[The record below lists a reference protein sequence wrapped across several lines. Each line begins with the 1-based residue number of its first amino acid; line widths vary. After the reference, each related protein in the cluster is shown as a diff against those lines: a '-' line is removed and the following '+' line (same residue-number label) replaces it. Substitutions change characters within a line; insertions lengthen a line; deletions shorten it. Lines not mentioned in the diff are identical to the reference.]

1 MSNSPKNS
9 NGVLNTVLVLAGVV
23 AGVFLIK
30 KLAHQ
35 ETQES
40 TLGKESDLKPK
51 EEMKLSQ
58 PKIDGLNA
66 RQQKI
71 VETVREK
78 GIITP
83 KELQELLPNVS
94 TRTLRRDM
102 DVLAKRKLVS
112 QKGSTKSTFYKY
124 IRG

>member
-58 PKIDGLNA
+58 PKIDGLNE

-102 DVLAKRKLVS
+102 DVLAKGKLVS

>member
-9 NGVLNTVLVLAGVV
+9 NGVLNTVLVLVGVV

-30 KLAHQ
+30 KLVQQ
-35 ETQES
+35 ETQGP
-40 TLGKESDLKPK
+40 TLSKESDLKPK
-51 EEMKLSQ
+51 EEMKRSQ
-58 PKIDGLNA
+58 PKIGGLNE

-102 DVLAKRKLVS
+102 DVLAKGKLVS
-112 QKGSTKSTFYKY
+112 QKGNTKSTFYKY

>member
-9 NGVLNTVLVLAGVV
+9 NGVLNTVLVLVGVV

-30 KLAHQ
+30 KLVQQ
-35 ETQES
+35 ETQGP
-40 TLGKESDLKPK
+40 TLSKESDLKPK
-51 EEMKLSQ
+51 EEMKRSQ
-58 PKIDGLNA
+58 PKIGGLNE

-71 VETVREK
+71 VETVKEK

-102 DVLAKRKLVS
+102 DVLAKGKLVS
-112 QKGSTKSTFYKY
+112 QKGNTKSTFYKY

>member
-1 MSNSPKNS
+1 MSNSQKNG

-30 KLAHQ
+30 KFVHQ
-35 ETQES
+35 ETQEHAM
-40 TLGKESDLKPK
+40 GKESDSKPK
-51 EEMKLSQ
+51 GEVKQSQ
-58 PKIDGLNA
+58 PKVEGLNE

-71 VETVREK
+71 VETVKEK

-83 KELQELLPNVS
+83 KELQELLPDVS

-102 DVLAKRKLVS
+102 DVLAKARLVS

-124 IRG
+124 MGR